1 MAKQRTLDDMIE
13 EVLADKN
20 ECTNQE
26 DRLYAFLQQ
35 KEKLSTADKMKAVNG
50 LVPPNPKGL
59 KEKKSDN

>member
-13 EVLADKN
+13 EVLADRN

-35 KEKLSTADKMKAVNG
+35 SEKLSTEEKMKAVNK

-59 KEKKSDN
+59 KERK